1 MAIARYTASA
11 DTTITNAFE
20 AGLTTRGTG
29 SNMGYADSME
39 VFSIYGQ
46 SSGSV
51 AGQTQ
56 ELSRMLVQFP
66 VQTIKTQ
73 RTAGKIPASGS
84 VSFYL
89 KMQNAETPFTLP
101 QDFNLMVVPV
111 SRSWTEGSGLDMDEY
126 QDIGSANWINASS
139 GTPWT
144 TIGGDYLTA
153 SNHNVAF
160 PLGYE
165 NLELDVSHVVEEWVK
180 YLDTSAGIGV
190 IKNYGFGIHLTA
202 SQEGYFSSSV
212 APPVN
217 TSVSIHNP
225 QGAKQSYYTKK
236 FFSRSSEY
244 FYKRPVLEARWDS
257 RIEDNRENF
266 YYSSSL
272 APAADNLNTLYF
284 YNYVRGR
291 LVNIPSIGT
300 NPIYVSFYSSSAAA
314 PTGSRLELPVG
325 GGVVASTDLNV
336 TGAHVSAGIYS
347 VSMAVTGAATPL
359 LAMHDVWHDDAG
371 TQFFTGS
378 IYPELMPTY
387 DVAPTFD
394 RVTSCTNLRKSYS
407 TADTSRFRFF
417 VRSKNWNPTIYVKAT
432 ANNPTEII
440 TSASYAINRVTDNY
454 PAITYGTGSQNST
467 YLSYDKDGNYFDLDM
482 SMLEGG
488 YMYELK
494 LSYYNDSIGAWQ
506 EQPQAFKFRVEK

>member
-20 AGLTTRGTG
+20 ADLSTRGTG
-29 SNMGYADSME
+29 SNMGYADSLE

-46 SSGSV
+46 SSGS
-51 AGQTQ
+51 ATGQTQ

-66 VQTIKTQ
+66 VQTIKEN
-73 RTAGKIPASGS
+73 RTSGKIPASGS
-84 VSFYL
+84 VSFHL
-89 KMQNAETPFTLP
+89 KMHNAETPFTLP

-111 SRSWTEGSGLDMDEY
+111 SRSWTEGAGLDMDEY
-126 QDIGSANWINASS
+126 QDLGAANWIDATSAVE
-139 GTPWT
+139 WT
-144 TIGGDYLTA
+144 NIGGDYLTA
-153 SNHNVAF
+153 SNYNVSF

-165 NLELDVSHVVEEWVK
+165 NLEVDVSHIVEEWVK

-202 SQEGYFSSSV
+202 SQEGYFSSSTGV
-212 APPVN
+212 DTA
-217 TSVSIHNP
+217 VSIQNT
-225 QGAKQSYYTKK
+225 QGARQSYYTKK
-236 FFSRSSEY
+236 FFSRSSQY
-244 FYKRPVLEARWDS
+244 FFKRPVIEARWDS

-266 YYSSSL
+266 YYSSSM
-272 APAADNLNTLYF
+272 APAADNLNTLYL
-284 YNYVRGR
+284 YNYIRGR
-291 LVNIPSIGT
+291 LVDIPSIGT
-300 NPIYVSFYSSSAAA
+300 NDVYVSFYSSSVAA
-314 PTGSRLELPVG
+314 PTGSKLILPVG
-325 GGVVASTDLNV
+325 GGVAASGDLNV
-336 TGAHVSAGIYS
+336 TGAHVSTGIYRCI
-347 VSMAVTGAATPL
+347 VPMTAAATPL

-394 RVTSCTNLRKSYS
+394 RVTSCTNLKKSYS

-454 PAITYGTGSQNST
+454 PAITYGTGSKNST

-482 SMLEGG
+482 SLLEGG
-488 YMYELK
+488 YMYEIK

-506 EQPQAFKFRVEK
+506 EQPQTFKFRVEE

>member
-1 MAIARYTASA
+1 MSIARFTASA

-29 SNMGYADSME
+29 SNMGYADSLE

-46 SSGSV
+46 SSGS
-51 AGQTQ
+51 AEGQTQ

-66 VQTIKTQ
+66 VRTIKDN

-84 VSFYL
+84 VSFHL
-89 KMQNAETPFTLP
+89 KMHNAETPFTLP

-126 QDIGSANWINASS
+126 QDLGSANWINASA
-139 GTPWT
+139 GTEWT
-144 TIGGDYLTA
+144 NIGGDYLTA

-165 NLELDVSHVVEEWVK
+165 NLEVDVSHIVEEWVK

-202 SQEGYFSSSV
+202 SQEGYFSSSSG
-212 APPVN
+212 AD
-217 TSVSIHNP
+217 TTVSIQNT
-225 QGAKQSYYTKK
+225 QGATQSYYTKK

-272 APAADNLNTLYF
+272 APAADNLNNLYL
-284 YNYVRGR
+284 YNYIRGR
-291 LVNIPSIGT
+291 LVDIPSIGT
-300 NPIYVSFYSSSAAA
+300 GAIYVSFYSSSAAA
-314 PTGSRLELPVG
+314 PTGSKLELPVG
-325 GGVVASTDLNV
+325 GGVAASGHLNV
-336 TGAHVSAGIYS
+336 TGSHVSTGIYKC
-347 VSMAVTGAATPL
+347 VVPVTAAATPL
-359 LAMHDVWHDDAG
+359 LAMHDVWHNNTG

-394 RVTSCTNLRKSYS
+394 RITSCTNLKKSYS

-440 TSASYAINRVTDNY
+440 TSASYAVNRVTDNY
-454 PAITYGTGSQNST
+454 PAITYGTGSKNST

-482 SMLEGG
+482 SLLEGG
-488 YMYELK
+488 SMYEIK

-506 EQPQAFKFRVEK
+506 EQPQTFKFRVEE